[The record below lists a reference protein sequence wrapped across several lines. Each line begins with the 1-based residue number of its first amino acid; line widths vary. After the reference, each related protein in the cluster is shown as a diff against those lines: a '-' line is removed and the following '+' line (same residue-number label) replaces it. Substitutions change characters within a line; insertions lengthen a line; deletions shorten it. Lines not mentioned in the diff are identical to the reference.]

1 MAMVFIEARVPP
13 EKWEALSK
21 AFKSGI
27 DSLKLFP
34 IAEIF
39 LIQSKED
46 PTLWRIVSV
55 WYSLVD
61 LIEAQNKGSLPGEL
75 IFVLVGASPVTSI
88 FNVLAHAQKSLDDSR

>member
-27 DSLKLFP
+27 ASLKLFP

-39 LIQSKED
+39 LIQGRED
-46 PTLWRIVSV
+46 PTFWRIMSV
-55 WYSLVD
+55 WYSLED
-61 LIEAQNKGSLPGEL
+61 LKEAQNRGSLPGEL

-88 FNVLAHAQKSLDDSR
+88 FNVVAHAQKSLEDSR